1 MLRTPLASVSRG
13 PAKAYALPAAK
24 VDLAKKPVVL
34 KAVMAQISRPEYLA
48 KIPRYTE
55 DSGPQNSKVL
65 CRFPPAEWQQRSI
78 DVKARDK
85 MTVDEIL
92 NNSEFA
98 SRTTGTSCVV
108 SAAT

>member
-1 MLRTPLASVSRG
+1 MLRTPLACVSRG
-13 PAKAYALPAAK
+13 PAKAYTPLASK

-92 NNSEFA
+92 NNSVFA

>member
-1 MLRTPLASVSRG
+1 MLRTPLAYINRG
-13 PAKAYALPAAK
+13 PGKGYTPQAAK
-24 VDLAKKPVVL
+24 VDLVNKPLVL

-55 DSGPQNSKVL
+55 DSGPQNSEAL

-92 NNSEFA
+92 NNSVFA

>member
-1 MLRTPLASVSRG
+1 MSRG
-13 PAKAYALPAAK
+13 PAKAYTPPVAK

-55 DSGPQNSKVL
+55 DSGPANGDEL

-85 MTVDEIL
+85 MTGMK
-92 NNSEFA
+92 S
-98 SRTTGTSCVV
+98 
-108 SAAT
+108 